1 MKFTILF
8 DNFPYNDKLQTLWGF
23 SCLITLKNKKI
34 LFDTGSNGR
43 VLLKNA
49 KQIGIN
55 FKDID
60 ILFISHNHWDHIGG
74 LDTIIEEN
82 PRITLIV
89 PSTLSKFLLAD
100 LKKLVKEIIII
111 DEYFTKLDNN
121 LYSTGILGDHI
132 KEQSIVI
139 KESNELFIISGCG
152 HPGIDYIE
160 QKVFNTLNR
169 PIKYIIGGFHLM
181 NKTPLEIQK
190 ITKNLKSE
198 FITATHCTGDL
209 AIGMLKIQYKNR
221 FLSGGVG
228 AEIRC

>member
-1 MKFTILF
+1 MKFSILF
-8 DNFPYNDKLQTLWGF
+8 DNFPFDDKLQTLWGF
-23 SCLITLKNKKI
+23 SCLIELKNKKI

-49 KQIGIN
+49 KKMGID

-60 ILFISHNHWDHIGG
+60 IVFISHNHWDHIGG

-89 PSTLSKFLLAD
+89 PNTLSKFLLND
-100 LKKLVKEIIII
+100 LKKLVKEVIVI
-111 DEYFTKLDNN
+111 DEYFTKFDNN
-121 LYSTGILGDHI
+121 LYSTGILGNTT
-132 KEQSIVI
+132 KEQALVI
-139 KESNELFIISGCG
+139 KENNELFIISGCS
-152 HPGIDYIE
+152 HPGINYIE

-190 ITKNLKSE
+190 TTKNLKAE
-198 FITATHCTGDL
+198 YITATHCTGEI
-209 AIGMLKIQYKNR
+209 AIRMLQIQYQNR
-221 FLSGGVG
+221 FLNGGVG
-228 AEIRC
+228 VEIKF